1 MRRFVL
7 LLLLVLAGVML
18 CFLGVFL
25 LSLPHSAPH
34 VSSDL
39 GGANVEHVERA
50 ANAPTPLL
58 DASYPLTLAE
68 EAQQTDST
76 PVNSHLLTML
86 VLAWCF
92 GSSVLRMVLTNAR
105 RRGAI
110 CSWIGDDRGWL
121 AVAHEDPSLLGVFRL

>member
-1 MRRFVL
+1 
-7 LLLLVLAGVML
+7 ML
-18 CFLGVFL
+18 CCFWVFL

-34 VSSDL
+34 LSSAL
-39 GGANVEHVERA
+39 AGADVEHVERA

-121 AVAHEDPSLLGVFRL
+121 AVAHEDPSLLGVLRL